1 MKKLG
6 FIVTLLLICTFV
18 GFSTNSTTSS
28 AKVSISKA
36 RKQCSSYKKARKHM
50 KKITF
55 KVWDLKGSKKV
66 TRTKSIYIHKSIASK
81 VKKAFNKIY
90 HGKEKFPIHD
100 VGGFDWR
107 GSNKS
112 LHSLGLAVDINANE
126 NYMVDHGKVLAGSF
140 WKTGQK
146 SIFDQEK
153 QRCQKIYENHRIQ
166 TVYLGKPQGLYA
178 FFCRRLLISPLKI
191 S

>member
-28 AKVSISKA
+28 AKVSISKV

-140 WKTGQK
+140 WKPGK
-146 SIFDQEK
+146 KPDSIKNTSHVKKYMKTIGFK
-153 QRCQKIYENHRIQ
+153 QCIWGSRKDYMHFS
-166 TVYLGKPQGLYA
+166 VGGY
-178 FFCRRLLISPLKI
+178 
-191 S
+191 

>member
-81 VKKAFNKIY
+81 VKKHLIKSTMEKKNSQSMMSEDSTGVVPISHYILLVLQLILMPMKIIWLIT
-90 HGKEKFPIHD
+90 GK
-100 VGGFDWR
+100 
-107 GSNKS
+107 
-112 LHSLGLAVDINANE
+112 
-126 NYMVDHGKVLAGSF
+126 Y
-140 WKTGQK
+140 
-146 SIFDQEK
+146 
-153 QRCQKIYENHRIQ
+153 
-166 TVYLGKPQGLYA
+166 
-178 FFCRRLLISPLKI
+178 
-191 S
+191 

>member
-1 MKKLG
+1 M
-6 FIVTLLLICTFV
+6 
-18 GFSTNSTTSS
+18 
-28 AKVSISKA
+28 
-36 RKQCSSYKKARKHM
+36 
-50 KKITF
+50 
-55 KVWDLKGSKKV
+55 

-140 WKTGQK
+140 WKPGK
-146 SIFDQEK
+146 NPYSIKKNSDVKKYMKTIGFK
-153 QRCQKIYENHRIQ
+153 QCIC
-166 TVYLGKPQGLYA
+166 G
-178 FFCRRLLISPLKI
+178 FCRIGNCSGYTGMEDAGSERMYCSVDG
-191 S
+191 SGTCCMSA

>member
-81 VKKAFNKIY
+81 NHLIKSTMEKKNSQSMMSEDSTGAVPISHYILLVLQLILMPMKIIWLIM
-90 HGKEKFPIHD
+90 GK
-100 VGGFDWR
+100 
-107 GSNKS
+107 
-112 LHSLGLAVDINANE
+112 
-126 NYMVDHGKVLAGSF
+126 Y
-140 WKTGQK
+140 
-146 SIFDQEK
+146 
-153 QRCQKIYENHRIQ
+153 
-166 TVYLGKPQGLYA
+166 
-178 FFCRRLLISPLKI
+178 
-191 S
+191 